1 MDRKLYLMGN
11 KALLHRQIHPT
22 FVVNNIVSNQAFL
35 ENNLIISS
43 GAFTP
48 TIKDEDK
55 LSVYDG
61 TIFSAKDSHEHFIAN
76 HSSCGVLSLSI
87 DEINSENP
95 LFVEMDN
102 EPFEGHCSINFSSVI
117 SRNQKTKKAG
127 KLRDF
132 AVKRNWTY
140 KP

>member
-1 MDRKLYLMGN
+1 MENKL
-11 KALLHRQIHPT
+11 LLHRQIHPT
-22 FVVNNIVSNQAFL
+22 LVVNDIVSNQAFL

-43 GAFTP
+43 SAFSP
-48 TIKDEDK
+48 TEKDEDK

-61 TIFSAKDSHEHFIAN
+61 EVFSAEDSYNHFTAN
-76 HSSCGVLSLSI
+76 FSSYGVLSLSI
-87 DEINSENP
+87 EEVNSESP
-95 LFVEMDN
+95 LFIEKDN
-102 EPFEGHCSINFSSVI
+102 NPFEGHCSINFSSI
-117 SRNQKTKKAG
+117 TSKNQKTKKAG